1 MKKILLSLIIVLFS
15 CDVETPIEDN
25 FVVEA
30 FLFQGEKVDDI
41 KIKKTQLWNSLDSI
55 DSYISDAEIKLF
67 GAGEEYIL
75 SYNSS
80 DENYFSNE
88 NIDIV
93 SGDKYGLEVK
103 VGDRIATSETVVPTK
118 PLGLSISES
127 KIVVPPLV
135 LSPALPNTLRTLF
148 DEARTNVTW
157 DNSSGE
163 YHYLTIK
170 YVGVTDDPIFDDE
183 IPGQVGD
190 FFSNFSIQSEPTTEG
205 SYNVICMSLQNYGRY
220 MVTLY
225 KINQDYV
232 SLFESEVQD
241 GTELNEPPS
250 NIINAFGIF
259 TAFASDT
266 TFFEIVRGGVIL
278 TALFSIRSQN
288 RINP

>member
-1 MKKILLSLIIVLFS
+1 MELVAWDQLLLSLIIVLFS

-103 VGDRIATSETVVPTK
+103 VGDRIATSK
-118 PLGLSISES
+118 
-127 KIVVPPLV
+127 
-135 LSPALPNTLRTLF
+135 
-148 DEARTNVTW
+148 
-157 DNSSGE
+157 
-163 YHYLTIK
+163 
-170 YVGVTDDPIFDDE
+170 
-183 IPGQVGD
+183 Q
-190 FFSNFSIQSEPTTEG
+190 
-205 SYNVICMSLQNYGRY
+205 
-220 MVTLY
+220 
-225 KINQDYV
+225 
-232 SLFESEVQD
+232 
-241 GTELNEPPS
+241 
-250 NIINAFGIF
+250 
-259 TAFASDT
+259 
-266 TFFEIVRGGVIL
+266 
-278 TALFSIRSQN
+278 
-288 RINP
+288 